1 MQAVLPLLL
10 ERAEG
15 ERDRQ
20 GVSLRQAAQALQ
32 QAQATLG
39 QLERFREDYLRRSPV
54 AAGQAL
60 DAQRLMDWQRFVSR
74 LDQALAMQ
82 RQELAL
88 RTHQEAQARQ
98 RLVQAQQRL
107 MSLQALGRRWS
118 QQQQARLDRCLQ
130 AEADAFA
137 ARAVR
142 ADLFGFGDAR

>member
-15 ERDRQ
+15 ERDGE

-32 QAQATLG
+32 QALATLG

-60 DAQRLMDWQRFVSR
+60 DAQRLVDWQRFVSR
-74 LDQALAMQ
+74 LDQAIALQ
-82 RQELAL
+82 RQEITI

-107 MSLQALGRRWS
+107 MSLQALGQRWAR
-118 QQQQARLDRCLQ
+118 QQQARMDRRLQ

-137 ARAVR
+137 ARATR
-142 ADLFGFGDAR
+142 ADLFGFGEAR